1 MQSKL
6 NVLTPFLQLAACAA
20 LAVGFLARAEEP
32 KAEVKK
38 TDAAGT
44 WSWTVPGR
52 DGGPARTNTLALK
65 VEGDKLSGNVAS
77 LGRDGQIRQT
87 PIEAGQISGEDISF
101 TMTREFNGNKLISK
115 YTGKLTGDTIKGKIE
130 MDRNGEIQTRDWEA
144 RRVAEPADKADKAA
158 KK

>member
-1 MQSKL
+1 MQPKQNISTTL
-6 NVLTPFLQLAACAA
+6 LRLAACAA
-20 LAVGFLARAEEP
+20 LAVGCLVRAEEP

-52 DGGPARTNTLALK
+52 NGGPDRTNTLTLK
-65 VEGDKLSGNVAS
+65 VEGDKLSGSVSA
-77 LGRDGQIRQT
+77 LGRDGQIREST
-87 PIEAGQISGEDISF
+87 IEAGKISGENISF
-101 TMTREFNGNKLISK
+101 TVTREFNGNKFTSK

-130 MDRNGEIQTRDWEA
+130 FDRNGEIQTRDWEA
-144 RRVAEPADKADKAA
+144 KRQVDKVDNAG